1 MQKAMGR
8 NPGFAKLNLGAK
20 NPMEISIILPGIL
33 CPVSVSEFSSVRETS
48 FHLTSSQGCVLDQV
62 YRTGNTDGD
71 RAIPSFRVRYVE
83 GLFLKSLSK
92 KS

>member
-48 FHLTSSQGCVLDQV
+48 FHLTSSQG
-62 YRTGNTDGD
+62 
-71 RAIPSFRVRYVE
+71 
-83 GLFLKSLSK
+83 
-92 KS
+92 